1 MATQFS
7 GGASALP
14 LDAALAIL
22 PSLPRPVLSRLV
34 TRMIE
39 RLDKIDDDPE
49 GEEDNEDCCHDD
61 GEPDYRRPPWRLRK
75 WAGPGC
81 RISDEDHGSEENGEV
96 EEGRMHPAYGIDQT
110 KGPLPP
116 HAH

>member
-1 MATQFS
+1 MIVATQIS

-39 RLDKIDDDPE
+39 RLDQIDGDDE
-49 GEEDNEDCCHDD
+49 LEED
-61 GEPDYRRPPWRLRK
+61 
-75 WAGPGC
+75 
-81 RISDEDHGSEENGEV
+81 DEDHGAEEIGEV
-96 EEGRMHPAYGIDQT
+96 EEGRMHPAYGIDQSL
-110 KGPLPP
+110 GAL
-116 HAH
+116 

>member
-1 MATQFS
+1 MATQIS

-39 RLDKIDDDPE
+39 RLDQIDGDPE
-49 GEEDNEDCCHDD
+49 DEEDDSDYGSEDE
-61 GEPDYRRPPWRLRK
+61 GEP
-75 WAGPGC
+75 
-81 RISDEDHGSEENGEV
+81 EDGIP
-96 EEGRMHPAYGIDQT
+96 HPAYGIDQT

-116 HAH
+116 HSH